1 MLLKKIKTNFF
12 VIVDIAT
19 PIRMN
24 DSYLDDVGSIRK
36 CVIEDSRYWKER
48 TQYKRINYSTSPL
61 SNCKSISLQEVKELI
76 GEVDVE
82 KKVRNEMGI
91 PDYLPTNSMSPSM
104 QGPLEFGIKCYNQ
117 ALENNKEKKYTEDDM
132 LLFAAEIIGKLKLG
146 IIKEVE
152 DVKTIIQSLQP
163 KTEWEVEIVDGKLK
177 LV

>member
-104 QGPLEFGIKCYNQ
+104 QGSLEFGIKCYNQ
-117 ALENNKEKKYTEDDM
+117 ALEDNKGKKYTE
-132 LLFAAEIIGKLKLG
+132 
-146 IIKEVE
+146 E
-152 DVKTIIQSLQP
+152 DVISIVKKSRETGLTAEYLLLSLQP

-177 LV
+177 LA